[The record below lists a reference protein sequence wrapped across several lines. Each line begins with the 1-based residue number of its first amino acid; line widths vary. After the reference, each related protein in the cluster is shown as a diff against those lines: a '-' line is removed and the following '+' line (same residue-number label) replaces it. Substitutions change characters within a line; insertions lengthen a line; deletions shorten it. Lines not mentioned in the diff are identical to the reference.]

1 MLLEV
6 GNLLPLV
13 IVVYLVLHLP
23 AIIMLVIGLRLKE
36 RKPKTSKTLLILA
49 GVYFLVGAGICG
61 GMF

>member
-49 GVYFLVGAGICG
+49 GVYFMVGAGICG

>member
-36 RKPKTSKTLLILA
+36 RKPKTSKTLLIAA
-49 GVYFLVGAGICG
+49 GIYFLVGAGICG

>member
-23 AIIMLVIGLRLKE
+23 AIIMLIIGLRIKE
-36 RKPKTSKTLLILA
+36 RKPKASKTLLIFA